1 MIYQFENSRVQAEGD
16 YFIAENASVIGSVT
30 LKANTS
36 VWFSAVIRGDIE
48 PIIIGEGSN
57 VQDCAVLHTDAG
69 FPVTVGEKCTIGH
82 QAMLHGCTIDANSL
96 IGINAVILNGA
107 HIGKNCI
114 VGASALIT
122 EGKEIPDGSLVV
134 GSPGKVVR
142 QLSEEQIQTITDNA
156 NRYMNNLK
164 RYKAGLLVQENV
176 DKQ

>member
-69 FPVTVGEKCTIGH
+69 FPVTVGEKSTIGH
-82 QAMLHGCTIDANSL
+82 QAMLHGCTIDDNSL

>member
-82 QAMLHGCTIDANSL
+82 QAMLHGCTIDDNSL

>member
-1 MIYQFENSRVQAEGD
+1 MIYQFENSRVQVKGD
-16 YFIAENASVIGSVT
+16 FFVAENASVIGNVT

-69 FPVTVGEKCTIGH
+69 YPLTVGEKCTIGH
-82 QAMLHGCTIDANSL
+82 QAMLHGCTIDDNSL

-107 HIGKNCI
+107 RIGKNCI

-142 QLSEEQIQTITDNA
+142 QLSQEQIQTITDNA
-156 NRYMNNLK
+156 NRYVNNLK
-164 RYKAGLLVQENV
+164 RYKAGLLAQENV
-176 DKQ
+176 DKR

>member
-16 YFIAENASVIGSVT
+16 FFVADNASVIGNVI

-69 FPVTVGEKCTIGH
+69 YPLTVGEQCTIGH
-82 QAMLHGCTIDANSL
+82 QAMLHGCTIDDNSL

-156 NRYMNNLK
+156 NRYVNNLK
-164 RYKAGLLVQENV
+164 RYKTGLFVQENV
-176 DKQ
+176 DK